1 MITLKEEIFKGLP
14 ASKGISIGK
23 PFIYKAVA
31 PGSKDGSSEVVSP
44 KKEMDEFNQA
54 IEQSKKEL
62 NKIFNL
68 AKEKLD
74 EKNLKIFEA
83 QLAFLNDDILNKKV
97 IERVRK
103 EEKSAYQVY
112 SEEINYIENNLIS
125 SHDEDLRERVFDIE
139 DIKSRVLRNMLKK
152 KLVSKIDENSIV
164 IARNLT
170 PADTILFSNRKLLGF
185 ATDLGGTNS
194 HVAIIARSINVPAVV
209 GMSDISDHIKPED
222 FLIIDG
228 YKGMVIKNP
237 TPNTLKRYKT
247 QIKKNEAFEKTLIE
261 LKKLPNR
268 TNDGKDIKLL
278 VNLEFNKEIDY
289 ILTHIGCGV
298 GLYRTEHLFLEM
310 EEFPTEEQQYRQ
322 YKMMADRLYPYEVTI
337 RTFDIGG
344 DKLLPETQKEANPFL
359 GWRGI
364 RVSLDREDIFLSQ
377 LRAILR
383 ASKKGNVKIMFPMI
397 TSLEEVLQIK
407 KLVNKAKN
415 ELKSKN
421 IPFEN
426 KIKLG
431 IMIEVPSAVMIADAL
446 AKEVDFFSIGTND
459 LVQYILAVARDSN
472 LVSDLYQIFHPA
484 VLKAIDMLVKSAERN
499 NIELSVCGEMAGDV
513 LGSLLLIGLGVNELS
528 VETTSY
534 LRVKKLIR
542 SISYSQA
549 QEIASK
555 TLTLDTETE
564 IREFLIKS
572 FEKNIKDNQLV
583 N

>member
-1 MITLKEEIFKGLP
+1 LITLKEEIYKGLP

-23 PFIYKAVA
+23 PFIYKAIA
-31 PGSKDGSSEVVSP
+31 PGSIESSNVLVSP
-44 KKEMDEFNQA
+44 DKEVNEFNQA

-74 EKNLKIFEA
+74 DKNLKIFEA
-83 QLAFLNDDILNKKV
+83 QLAFLNDDILNTKV

-103 EEKSAYQVY
+103 EKKSAYQVY
-112 SEEINYIENNLIS
+112 NEEINFIENSLIS

-228 YKGMVIKNP
+228 YKGMLIKNP
-237 TPNTLKRYKT
+237 TQNTLKRYKN
-247 QIKKNEAFEKTLIE
+247 QIKKNDAFEKKLIE

-268 TNDGKDIKLL
+268 TTDGKDIKLS

-407 KLVNKAKN
+407 KLITKAKN

-421 IPFEN
+421 ILFEN
-426 KIKLG
+426 KTKIG

-472 LVSDLYQIFHPA
+472 LVADMYQIFHPA
-484 VLKAIDMLVKSAERN
+484 VLRAIDMLVKSAERN

-528 VETTSY
+528 VETTSF

-542 SISYSQA
+542 SISYSYA

-555 TLTLDTETE
+555 VLTLDTETE
-564 IREFLIKS
+564 IREYLTKS